1 MLSSIVWWRTLWLMV
16 FSPLGRIQ
24 THTSISTRFLY
35 SFLLERRAGTYPK
48 SILLVSPK
56 SHLVFALL
64 TSSSPYT
71 HTQKKKKKGREN
83 LDDDCEFFF
92 KIDYSSSYS
101 SFIVFLLPPL
111 VLFLAY
117 HHSCLD
123 NIFSI
128 QSSFLC
134 YTSFNRVNGLLLSRR
149 GRIEL

>member
-1 MLSSIVWWRTLWLMV
+1 MADIVIDGFL
-16 FSPLGRIQ
+16 
-24 THTSISTRFLY
+24 STRSNPNPHVHLY
-35 SFLLERRAGTYPK
+35 SFLIFFPVREARGYVPK
-48 SILLVSPK
+48 IHFARVSQISFGLCP
-56 SHLVFALL
+56 SYFQL
-64 TSSSPYT
+64 TLHT
-71 HTQKKKKKGREN
+71 HTKKKKKRREN